1 ASAVPSQRRG
11 DVGLQDPIPASVR
24 ILTAFKPKTWSEIP
38 RLVRER
44 RQATREAKKLRQ
56 SMQE

>member
-1 ASAVPSQRRG
+1 TDAVIH
-11 DVGLQDPIPASVR
+11 PIKYTTPA
-24 ILTAFKPKTWSEIP
+24 LTAFKPKTWSEIP